1 MNCCTSRPAL
11 TVLQSSFG
19 FGQVGGIAVIVHPRY
34 LFASLD
40 PSSYESYR
48 FRNQKRY
55 QGAYKVMTEMMTS
68 NSLVRI
74 KDGPPYSPELEQP
87 VLMNPM
93 ARATFDPKTR
103 SYSYTARLD
112 KAVPFDVANAK
123 TVAEAFA
130 SAGSVVGVGVDQ
142 GDPSCRHSLLW
153 SILIFY
159 VLFVQS

>member
-1 MNCCTSRPAL
+1 
-11 TVLQSSFG
+11 
-19 FGQVGGIAVIVHPRY
+19 
-34 LFASLD
+34 
-40 PSSYESYR
+40 
-48 FRNQKRY
+48 
-55 QGAYKVMTEMMTS
+55 MTEMMTS

-103 SYSYTARLD
+103 SYSYTAALD

-142 GDPSCRHSLLW
+142 GDLSCRRSVPRN
-153 SILIFY
+153 ILMFY
-159 VLFVQS
+159 VPFTQS

>member
-1 MNCCTSRPAL
+1 
-11 TVLQSSFG
+11 LQSSFG
-19 FGQVGGIAVIVHPRY
+19 FGQVGGIAVIIHPRY

-40 PSSYESYR
+40 PSSYDSYR
-48 FRNQKRY
+48 FRNQRRY
-55 QGAYKVMTEMMTS
+55 QEAYKVMTEMMTS

-103 SYSYTARLD
+103 SYSYTADLD
-112 KAVPFDVANAK
+112 KVVPFDVANAK

-130 SAGSVVGVGVDQ
+130 STGSVVGVGIDQ
-142 GDPSCRHSLLW
+142 GDLYCRPSVLRN
-153 SILIFY
+153 ILIFY
-159 VLFVQS
+159 VPSVQS